1 MAAMTRKVALMRMP
15 TSQIDYAV
23 NSREAGFTLV
33 ELLAVLAILA
43 IVVTAFSFRSASSL
57 ETANFRAFMVK
68 ASAAM
73 SEGRVDA
80 IRQTE
85 EKVFYVDL
93 KNRRLAYPAGDKFL
107 AMPNGVELT
116 ATVAASEHYDDGTV
130 GIRFYPTGASSGGTL
145 AFSFRGQIYE
155 VRVNW
160 LTGNVS
166 LERA

>member
-1 MAAMTRKVALMRMP
+1 MRTP
-15 TSQIDYAV
+15 TSRTNHTD
-23 NSREAGFTLV
+23 NLREAGFTLV

-43 IVVTAFSFRSASSL
+43 IAVTAFSFRSTSSL

-85 EKVFYVDL
+85 EKVFTIDL
-93 KNRRLAYPAGDKFL
+93 KNRRLAYPAGDRFL
-107 AMPNGVELT
+107 TLPNGVDLT
-116 ATVAASEHYDDGTV
+116 ATVAASEHYEDGTI
-130 GIRFYPTGASSGGTL
+130 GIRFYPTGASSGGIL